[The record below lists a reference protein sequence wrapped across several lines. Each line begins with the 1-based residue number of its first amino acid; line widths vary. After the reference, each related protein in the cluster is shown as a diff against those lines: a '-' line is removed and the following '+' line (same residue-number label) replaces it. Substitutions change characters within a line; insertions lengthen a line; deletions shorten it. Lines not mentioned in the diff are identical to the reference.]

1 MKKILLITTATLML
15 YSCGNKY
22 ELKMDRAALFYE
34 RGEYESAMLEY
45 KNVINDHP
53 TDIHALDNNTIHMLA
68 NAHHNLAVIHL
79 KRAYKTE
86 DLVEKSSYLE
96 QANYEAQTAYYLY
109 PMDVYKNTMDS
120 IKREL
125 NL

>member
-1 MKKILLITTATLML
+1 MKKILFITTTLLML
-15 YSCGNKY
+15 SACGNKY
-22 ELKMDRAALFYE
+22 ELKMDRAALYYE

-53 TDIHALDNNTIHMLA
+53 TDISSLDNNTIHMLA

-79 KRAYKTE
+79 KRAYQSE
-86 DLVEKSSYLE
+86 DPVEKSSYLE

-120 IKREL
+120 IKREM

>member
-53 TDIHALDNNTIHMLA
+53 TDIHSLDNNTIHMLA

-79 KRAYKTE
+79 KRAYQTE

>member
-1 MKKILLITTATLML
+1 MKRILLITTTVLMFF
-15 YSCGNKY
+15 SCGNKH
-22 ELKMDRAALFYE
+22 ELKMNRAALFYE

-45 KNVINDHP
+45 KNVINDYP
-53 TDIHALDNNTIHMLA
+53 ADVSSLDNNTIHMLA

-79 KRAYKTE
+79 KRAYETQ
-86 DLVEKSSYLE
+86 DPVEISSYLE

-120 IKREL
+120 IKRAM

>member
-1 MKKILLITTATLML
+1 MKKILFITTTLLML
-15 YSCGNKY
+15 SACGNKY
-22 ELKMDRAALFYE
+22 ELKMDRAALYYE
-34 RGEYESAMLEY
+34 RGEYENAMLEY
-45 KNVINDHP
+45 KNVINDYP
-53 TDIHALDNNTIHMLA
+53 TDISTLDNNTIHMLA

-79 KRAYKTE
+79 KRSYQVE
-86 DLVEKSSYLE
+86 DPLEKSSYLE

-120 IKREL
+120 IKREM

>member
-1 MKKILLITTATLML
+1 MKKILFITTTLLML
-15 YSCGNKY
+15 ASCGNKY
-22 ELKMDRAALFYE
+22 ELKMDRAALYYE

-53 TDIHALDNNTIHMLA
+53 TDISSLDNNTIHMLA

-79 KRAYKTE
+79 KRAYKSE
-86 DLVEKSSYLE
+86 DAVEKSSYLE

-120 IKREL
+120 IKREM

>member
-1 MKKILLITTATLML
+1 MKKILFITTTLFML
-15 YSCGNKY
+15 ASCGNKY
-22 ELKMDRAALFYE
+22 ELKMDRAALYYE

-53 TDIHALDNNTIHMLA
+53 TDISSLDNNTIHMLA
-68 NAHHNLAVIHL
+68 NAHHKLAVIHL
-79 KRAYKTE
+79 KRAYKSE
-86 DLVEKSSYLE
+86 DAVEKSSYLE

-120 IKREL
+120 IKRDM